1 MGKLRITRAGVG
13 DFEPIFAL
21 EQTVFGLESKDSL
34 MRALRSPSFDYFK
47 AEMTDDA
54 AEAGNI
60 VSAVA
65 VSDKAAGSDNTA
77 ADNAKAFGSDNTAGV
92 NDKKPEVGRGLVGFI
107 ATNNLS
113 PEGEILSVAVDEKA
127 RNNGVGKAL
136 LSHALEYL
144 KTKGVEKVFLEV
156 AVDNVAAIA
165 LYRGAGFEDLYVRK
179 DYYNDHGHG
188 VDALILV
195 KNI

>member
-1 MGKLRITRAGVG
+1 MDKLRITKAGVG

-21 EQTVFGLESKDSL
+21 EQAVFGLESKDSL
-34 MRALRSPSFDYFK
+34 LRALRSPSFDYFK
-47 AEMTDDA
+47 AEINNGAAETGNLVTA
-54 AEAGNI
+54 AAGNAKTAGSENEAAGNAKTAEAGR
-60 VSAVA
+60 
-65 VSDKAAGSDNTA
+65 K
-77 ADNAKAFGSDNTAGV
+77 
-92 NDKKPEVGRGLVGFI
+92 LVGFI

-113 PEGEILSVAVDEKA
+113 PEGEILSVAVDENA
-127 RNNGVGKAL
+127 RKNGVGKAL
-136 LSHALEYL
+136 LSHALGYL

-165 LYRGAGFEDLYVRK
+165 LYRGAGFDDLYIRK

-188 VDALILV
+188 VNALILV

>member
-1 MGKLRITRAGVG
+1 MGKLRITKAGVG

-21 EQTVFGLESKDSL
+21 EQAVFGLESKDSL

-65 VSDKAAGSDNTA
+65 VSDKAV
-77 ADNAKAFGSDNTAGV
+77 GSDNTAGV

>member
-1 MGKLRITRAGVG
+1 
-13 DFEPIFAL
+13 
-21 EQTVFGLESKDSL
+21 
-34 MRALRSPSFDYFK
+34 
-47 AEMTDDA
+47 MTDDA
-54 AEAGNI
+54 AEACNL
-60 VSAVA
+60 VSAA
-65 VSDKAAGSDNTA
+65 ADNAKAAGSDNTA

-136 LSHALEYL
+136 LSHALGYL
-144 KTKGVEKVFLEV
+144 KTKGVDKVFLEV

>member
-1 MGKLRITRAGVG
+1 MMGKLRITKAGVG

-21 EQTVFGLESKDSL
+21 EQAVFGLESKDGL

-54 AEAGNI
+54 AEAGNL

-65 VSDKAAGSDNTA
+65 VSDKAAGGDNTA
-77 ADNAKAFGSDNTAGV
+77 ADNAKAA
-92 NDKKPEVGRGLVGFI
+92 EAGRGLVGFI

-136 LSHALEYL
+136 LSHALGYL
-144 KTKGVEKVFLEV
+144 KTKGVDKVFLEV
-156 AVDNVAAIA
+156 SVDNVAAIA

>member
-1 MGKLRITRAGVG
+1 MGKLRITKAGVG

-21 EQTVFGLESKDSL
+21 EQAVFGLESKDSL
-34 MRALRSPSFDYFK
+34 IRALRSPSFDYFK
-47 AEMTDDA
+47 AEMPDDA
-54 AEAGNI
+54 AEACNLGN
-60 VSAVA
+60 VA
-65 VSDKAAGSDNTA
+65 ADNAKAAGSDNTA
-77 ADNAKAFGSDNTAGV
+77 DNAKAAGSDKTTGV

-127 RNNGVGKAL
+127 RNNGVGRAL

>member
-1 MGKLRITRAGVG
+1 MMGKLRITKAGVG

-21 EQTVFGLESKDSL
+21 EQAVFGLESKDSL

-54 AEAGNI
+54 AEAGNL

-65 VSDKAAGSDNTA
+65 VSDKAAGGDNTAAGGDNTA
-77 ADNAKAFGSDNTAGV
+77 ADNAKAVEA
-92 NDKKPEVGRGLVGFI
+92 GRGLVGFI

-136 LSHALEYL
+136 LSHALGYL
-144 KTKGVEKVFLEV
+144 KTKGVDKVFLEV
-156 AVDNVAAIA
+156 SVDNVAAIA

-195 KNI
+195 INI

>member
-1 MGKLRITRAGVG
+1 MMGKLRITKAGVG

-21 EQTVFGLESKDSL
+21 EQAVFGLESKDSII
-34 MRALRSPSFDYFK
+34 RALRSPSFDYFK
-47 AEMTDDA
+47 AEMPDDA
-54 AEAGNI
+54 AEACNL
-60 VSAVA
+60 VNA
-65 VSDKAAGSDNTA
+65 A
-77 ADNAKAFGSDNTAGV
+77 ADNAKAAGSDKTAGV
-92 NDKKPEVGRGLVGFI
+92 TDKKLEAGRGLVGFI

-127 RNNGVGKAL
+127 RNNGVGRAL

>member
-1 MGKLRITRAGVG
+1 MGKLRITKAGVG

-21 EQTVFGLESKDSL
+21 EQAVFGLESKDSL
-34 MRALRSPSFDYFK
+34 IRALRSPSFDYFK
-47 AEMTDDA
+47 AEMPDDA
-54 AEAGNI
+54 AEACNL
-60 VSAVA
+60 VNA
-65 VSDKAAGSDNTA
+65 A
-77 ADNAKAFGSDNTAGV
+77 ADNAKAAGNDNTADNAKAAGSDKTTGV
-92 NDKKPEVGRGLVGFI
+92 TDKKPEVGRGLVGFI

-127 RNNGVGKAL
+127 RNNGVGRAL

>member
-1 MGKLRITRAGVG
+1 MDKLRITKAGVG

-21 EQTVFGLESKDSL
+21 EQAVFGLESKDSL
-34 MRALRSPSFDYFK
+34 LRALRSPSFDYFK
-47 AEMTDDA
+47 AEINNGA
-54 AEAGNI
+54 AEAGNL
-60 VSAVA
+60 VTA
-65 VSDKAAGSDNTA
+65 AAGSDKVAGSENSA
-77 ADNAKAFGSDNTAGV
+77 ADNAKTAGSE
-92 NDKKPEVGRGLVGFI
+92 NAAAGNAKAAEAGRRLVGFI

-113 PEGEILSVAVDEKA
+113 PEGEILSVAVDENA
-127 RNNGVGKAL
+127 RNKGVGKAL
-136 LSHALEYL
+136 LSHALGYL

-165 LYRGAGFEDLYVRK
+165 LYRGAGFDDLYVRK

>member
-1 MGKLRITRAGVG
+1 MGKLRITKAGVG

-21 EQTVFGLESKDSL
+21 EQAVFGLESKDSL

-65 VSDKAAGSDNTA
+65 VSDKAADK
-77 ADNAKAFGSDNTAGV
+77 AKAVEA
-92 NDKKPEVGRGLVGFI
+92 GRGLVGFI

-136 LSHALEYL
+136 LSHALGYL
-144 KTKGVEKVFLEV
+144 KTKGVDKVFLEV
-156 AVDNVAAIA
+156 SVDNVAAIA

>member
-1 MGKLRITRAGVG
+1 MMGKLRITKAGVG

-21 EQTVFGLESKDSL
+21 EQAVFGLESKDSL

-54 AEAGNI
+54 AEAGNL
-60 VSAVA
+60 VSAVV
-65 VSDKAAGSDNTA
+65 VSDKAADK
-77 ADNAKAFGSDNTAGV
+77 AKAVEA
-92 NDKKPEVGRGLVGFI
+92 GRGLVGFI

-136 LSHALEYL
+136 LSHALGYL
-144 KTKGVEKVFLEV
+144 KTKGVDKVFLEV
-156 AVDNVAAIA
+156 SVDNVAAIA

>member
-1 MGKLRITRAGVG
+1 MDKLRITKAGVG

-21 EQTVFGLESKDSL
+21 EQAVFGLESKDSL
-34 MRALRSPSFDYFK
+34 LRALRSPSFDYFK
-47 AEMTDDA
+47 AEINNGA
-54 AEAGNI
+54 AEAGNL
-60 VSAVA
+60 VTA
-65 VSDKAAGSDNTA
+65 AAG
-77 ADNAKAFGSDNTAGV
+77 NAKTGEAGR
-92 NDKKPEVGRGLVGFI
+92 KLVGFI

-113 PEGEILSVAVDEKA
+113 PEGEILSVAVDENA
-127 RNNGVGKAL
+127 RKNGVGKAL
-136 LSHALEYL
+136 LSHALGYL

-165 LYRGAGFEDLYVRK
+165 LYRGAGFDDLYIRK

>member
-1 MGKLRITRAGVG
+1 MMGKLRITKSGVG

-21 EQTVFGLESKDSL
+21 EQAVFGLESKDSL

-47 AEMTDDA
+47 AEMADDA
-54 AEAGNI
+54 AEAGNL

-65 VSDKAAGSDNTA
+65 VSDNTA
-77 ADNAKAFGSDNTAGV
+77 ADNAKAA
-92 NDKKPEVGRGLVGFI
+92 EAGRGLVGFI

-136 LSHALEYL
+136 LSHALGYL
-144 KTKGVEKVFLEV
+144 KTKGVDKVFLEV